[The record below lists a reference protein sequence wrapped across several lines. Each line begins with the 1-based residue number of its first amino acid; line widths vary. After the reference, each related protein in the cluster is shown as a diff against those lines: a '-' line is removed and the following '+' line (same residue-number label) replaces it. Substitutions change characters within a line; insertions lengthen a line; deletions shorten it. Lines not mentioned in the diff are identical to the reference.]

1 MPLHRLAIGL
11 FAALFASFLAWSLIA
26 KVDIVVVAQG
36 KLIPT
41 TFVSIAQP
49 PESGSLRRILVKD
62 GDIVEAGQP
71 LIEMDPVFAEEDSKV
86 AALEV
91 IRLTQQQAR
100 VAAELDGKTSVLADP
115 AIAAELISRRAAYQA
130 AVSEAENALF
140 RARADL
146 STASARRAKATL
158 LAPVAARQEDM
169 LVRLKAVG
177 FVSEAMYNDKLRDK
191 LDTESE
197 TLIQQESARAAESAV
212 AQATSALAKVKAEY
226 RKGLM
231 LERSDL
237 NQRLAQAQA
246 EQVKR
251 AHRTEMTVIK
261 APVAGTVTGLTV
273 HSPGQ
278 VVQAGAPLLSLVPRG
293 AALRFEG
300 WLRNEDS
307 GQVLPG
313 MASKVKLA
321 AYPFQKFGWLE
332 GELSWLGVDSETPE
346 SMRNAA
352 GEPLFYR
359 VRVTLPAQELRYEGT
374 PLRLRPGQQAT
385 ADVQVG
391 TRTVFEYLTSPM
403 RKVFLEA
410 ARER

>member
-1 MPLHRLAIGL
+1 M
-11 FAALFASFLAWSLIA
+11 
-26 KVDIVVVAQG
+26 
-36 KLIPT
+36 
-41 TFVSIAQP
+41 
-49 PESGSLRRILVKD
+49 
-62 GDIVEAGQP
+62 
-71 LIEMDPVFAEEDSKV
+71 
-86 AALEV
+86 
-91 IRLTQQQAR
+91 
-100 VAAELDGKTSVLADP
+100 LADP
-115 AIAAELISRRAAYQA
+115 AIAAEFISRRAAYQA

-212 AQATSALAKVKAEY
+212 AQASSALAKVKAEY

-261 APVAGTVTGLTV
+261 APVAGTVTGLAV

-321 AYPFQKFGWLE
+321 AYPFQKFGWLA

-346 SMRNAA
+346 SMRSAA

-359 VRVTLPAQELRYEGT
+359 VRVTLPAQELRYEST